1 MYKFVRVLRA
11 TCGTCTCM
19 YRHIYLYYCVYYTQF
34 ATYGPDVLTSFF
46 DEQKNEDSTTLLVAH
61 VYTGST

>member
-1 MYKFVRVLRA
+1 MLHVCVMYVVA
-11 TCGTCTCM
+11 IYYIVCTN
-19 YRHIYLYYCVYYTQF
+19 YTQF
-34 ATYGPDVLTSFF
+34 ATYGTDVLTSFF

>member
-1 MYKFVRVLRA
+1 MLHVCVMYVVDIYNYIV
-11 TCGTCTCM
+11 CTN
-19 YRHIYLYYCVYYTQF
+19 YTQF
-34 ATYGPDVLTSFF
+34 ATYGTDVLTSFF

>member
-1 MYKFVRVLRA
+1 MLHVCVMYVVA
-11 TCGTCTCM
+11 IYYIVCGTN
-19 YRHIYLYYCVYYTQF
+19 YTQF
-34 ATYGPDVLTSFF
+34 ATYGTDVLTSFF

>member
-1 MYKFVRVLRA
+1 MYKFVRGLRA
-11 TCGTCTCM
+11 TCMCYVCR
-19 YRHIYLYYCVYYTQF
+19 RHILYIVCTNYTQF
-34 ATYGPDVLTSFF
+34 ATYGTDVLTSFF